1 MPYQSVIGILR
12 WAVELGRVDITTEV
26 SMLLSH
32 LCPVTDTLL
41 VLCIFAYLEKK
52 HNARMVFDPTYPVVD
67 KVSFR
72 HDWKDFCNVKE
83 RSSSTASLGKG
94 GASLFC

>member
-1 MPYQSVIGILR
+1 LAGKTGLPLDAPRHCRHHIAQSWIYRQNWTRTMPYQSVIGILR

-26 SMLLSH
+26 SMLSSH

-52 HNARMVFDPTYPVVD
+52 HCPN
-67 KVSFR
+67 
-72 HDWKDFCNVKE
+72 
-83 RSSSTASLGKG
+83 GI
-94 GASLFC
+94 